1 MATLLSS
8 RITKNSS
15 QCFRITKD
23 GYTPK
28 LQDYQGYYTPELQ
41 DDQGGFQMFQDNK
54 GWWPDG
60 PWIRHYFYLTLNKPL
75 KVDISLFSPAIIC
88 LFSGITGAVSHYH
101 RADTQIG
108 YSSSSLIIISKRDYW
123 LSKKFKL
130 KTNLLWFLQ
139 ARRLATVLK
148 YSSYANML

>member
-1 MATLLSS
+1 MDIRLSCRITKVTTLLSC
-8 RITKNSS
+8 RMTKEGSK
-15 QCFRITKD
+15 CFRITKD
-23 GYTPK
+23 G
-28 LQDYQGYYTPELQ
+28 GR
-41 DDQGGFQMFQDNK
+41 
-54 GWWPDG
+54 
-60 PWIRHYFYLTLNKPL
+60 IRHYFYLTLNKPL

-88 LFSGITGAVSHYH
+88 LFPGITGAVSHYH